1 MLSRLRCNGN
11 LYAFDTHDLVRVLQ
25 NDELQ
30 QFNRGNNAMVSGI
43 FIAAI
48 TPVMMI
54 TLEYDF
60 LWLFKHKGTSILKVN
75 QNSNIQMHS

>member
-54 TLEYDF
+54 TLEYDVF
-60 LWLFKHKGTSILKVN
+60 IAVQTQRHFDIKS
-75 QNSNIQMHS
+75 